1 MVKTWLFV
9 LLSVLFVGLLT
20 GQTFDQ
26 GKPLIQEIYVPR
38 QLKPAKSVRLSCG
51 TIQGEPPMVFTWSF
65 NNVQI
70 ADKDPFQRS
79 NFIVRTADTSSDL
92 IIKSLSVDNI
102 GLYSCSSSNRHG
114 IDTQNVSILFEGD
127 CRFWYQIGSKNFEFK
142 DSVSRCNQLPT
153 YLSLV
158 KPQFVTEPT
167 DQTFR
172 LYEEIALNCSTKGHP
187 APQTKWLKL
196 NQDGSFFL
204 FWFLPG

>member
-9 LLSVLFVGLLT
+9 QLSVLFVGLLT

-38 QLKPAKSVRLSCG
+38 QLKLAKSVRLSCG

-65 NNVQI
+65 NNAQI

-79 NFIVRTADTSSDL
+79 NFIIRTADTNSDL

-127 CRFWYQIGSKNFEFK
+127 CRF
-142 DSVSRCNQLPT
+142 
-153 YLSLV
+153 
-158 KPQFVTEPT
+158 
-167 DQTFR
+167 
-172 LYEEIALNCSTKGHP
+172 
-187 APQTKWLKL
+187 
-196 NQDGSFFL
+196 
-204 FWFLPG
+204 